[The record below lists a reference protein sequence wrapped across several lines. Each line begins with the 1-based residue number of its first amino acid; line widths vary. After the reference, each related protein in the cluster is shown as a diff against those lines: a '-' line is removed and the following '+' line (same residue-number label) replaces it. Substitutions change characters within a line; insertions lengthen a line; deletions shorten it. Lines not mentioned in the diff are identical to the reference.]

1 MLCEKCGKNE
11 ATVMYKESINGKKSS
26 YALCSECASQMGV
39 FENAKKFASDPFE
52 NMNSLFGTLFG
63 LSPYKNHSTVE
74 EKKCGLC
81 GATFRE
87 LAADGMV
94 GCPNCYREFSDELST
109 TIAKIHGSSHHTG
122 SAPSEFAANREKKRE
137 IANTEKALKEAI
149 AAEEYEKAAQLR
161 DKLRELKKDN
171 GGEK

>member
-11 ATVMYKESINGKKSS
+11 ATVMYKESVNGKTSS
-26 YALCSECASQMGV
+26 YALCSECASRLGILGTTKKVGV
-39 FENAKKFASDPFE
+39 DPFE
-52 NMNSLFGTLFG
+52 NMSSLFGTLFG
-63 LSPYKNHSTVE
+63 ISPYKSHTSVE

-94 GCPNCYREFSDELST
+94 GCPNCYREFADELSE
-109 TIAKIHGSSHHTG
+109 TIAKIHGCSHHTG
-122 SAPSEFAANREKKRE
+122 GAPSEFAAHRERKRE
-137 IANTEKALKEAI
+137 LEETERLLREAV
-149 AAEEYEKAAQLR
+149 AAEEYEKAATLR
-161 DKLRELKKDN
+161 DKLRELKNTD

>member
-26 YALCSECASQMGV
+26 YALCAECASQLGV
-39 FENAKKFASDPFE
+39 FESAKKISADPFE

-63 LSPYKNHSTVE
+63 LSPYKSHTAVE
-74 EKKCGLC
+74 EKKCSLC

-87 LAADGMV
+87 LAAEGMV
-94 GCPNCYREFSDELST
+94 GCPNCYREFADELSA

-122 SAPSEFAANREKKRE
+122 GAPSEFAADRERKRE
-137 IANTEKALKEAI
+137 IADAERALKEAV
-149 AAEEYEKAAQLR
+149 AAEEYEKAALLR
-161 DKLRELKKDN
+161 DKLRELKN
-171 GGEK
+171 NEGGVK